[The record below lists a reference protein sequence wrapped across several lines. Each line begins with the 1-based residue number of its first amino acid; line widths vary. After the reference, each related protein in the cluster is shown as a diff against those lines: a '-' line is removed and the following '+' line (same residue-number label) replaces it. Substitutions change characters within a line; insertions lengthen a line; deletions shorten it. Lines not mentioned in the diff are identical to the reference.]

1 MIKKVILILIVTVL
15 TSCSVRY
22 SFSGASISPD
32 VKTVSI
38 GYFNNMAPMVAPML
52 SPTLTDELTQK
63 ISRETSLIIVSSED
77 PSDISFEGE
86 IIGYNSAPSAISG
99 DEYAT
104 QNRLTVTVRVRFKNI
119 KQPNYSFNKTFSAY
133 ADYDT
138 SQMLISIEGQL
149 IPEIVKDIVENVF
162 NEALS
167 NW

>member
-1 MIKKVILILIVTVL
+1 MVSIIS
-15 TSCSVRY
+15 SCSVKY
-22 SFSGASISPD
+22 SFSGASISPE

-38 GYFNNMAPMVAPML
+38 AYFNNMAAMVAPIL

-63 ISRETSLIIVSSED
+63 ISRETGLQIVSSEE
-77 PSDISFEGE
+77 PADISFEGE
-86 IIGYNSAPSAISG
+86 IIGYNSAPTAISG

-104 QNRLTVTVRVRFKNI
+104 QNRLTITVRVRFKNI

-149 IPEIVKDIVENVF
+149 IPEVVKDLVENIF